1 MVDTSLQKMPAGSRI
16 SRFSL
21 MYSDGHL
28 EKITSFMAL
37 VFVVAKSFVL
47 TKVMCAHM
55 YATTKI
61 QYQWSCI

>member
-1 MVDTSLQKMPAGSRI
+1 
-16 SRFSL
+16 